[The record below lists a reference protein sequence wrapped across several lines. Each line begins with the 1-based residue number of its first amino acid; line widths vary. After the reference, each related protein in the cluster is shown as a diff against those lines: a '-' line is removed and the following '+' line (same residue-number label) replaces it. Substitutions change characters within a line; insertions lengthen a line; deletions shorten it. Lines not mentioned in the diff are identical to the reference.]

1 MLTLEMLLVDELLS
15 NELYISTFLLIFF
28 ENLTRKVG
36 KVGHTLNWNRRL
48 HPCNS
53 ISGINTIERGV
64 YRPLSIDFLKNLTLL
79 GQDGF

>member
-1 MLTLEMLLVDELLS
+1 MAFDC
-15 NELYISTFLLIFF
+15 ISAPFCYFF

-36 KVGHTLNWNRRL
+36 KVGHNLNWNRRL

-53 ISGINTIERGV
+53 ISGLNAIKRGV
-64 YRPLSIDFLKNLTLL
+64 YRPLSIDFLKQLTLL